1 MLQLAFP
8 RNNKIIASYVTHS
21 AKSKV
26 TKSLKRS
33 PIITSQVVILDLKKR
48 KKNQRYVPGE
58 SFNVYI
64 NILGCEYNIFSY
76 VNYYILY
83 CFRNLDWL
91 MRRVSMSSHHLLKLR
106 RSYAV
111 IFSIRI

>member
-33 PIITSQVVILDLKKR
+33 PIITSQVVIPDLKKR
-48 KKNQRYVPGE
+48 KKQIKDM
-58 SFNVYI
+58 S
-64 NILGCEYNIFSY
+64 L
-76 VNYYILY
+76 VNPLMCTLIYEGVNTTYFPMLIIIYYIVLGI
-83 CFRNLDWL
+83 WTG
-91 MRRVSMSSHHLLKLR
+91 
-106 RSYAV
+106 
-111 IFSIRI
+111 